1 MRNASGQQ
9 GENERQWKK
18 KKGAGTCDEEDS
30 RCNNNGKEISKKR
43 VLHLQSCWFVF
54 AN

>member
-9 GENERQWKK
+9 GENERSEK
-18 KKGAGTCDEEDS
+18 KKGAGTEDS